1 MIVRIANFISW
12 AFLPLFIPVI
22 ALALTMYIPSEEKN
36 LSHPSLYLLDN
47 DFKSQI
53 IFLFLV
59 FGTLAPGVSFLLMF
73 RRKLIS
79 TIEMDDRTERVVPL
93 LIVFSYCLI
102 LFLLFF
108 LKAPGGVLPKYIYA
122 IPFSGALLSLIFLF
136 INYWT
141 KISLHAAGGGMI
153 TGYLCAFSAQ
163 QLHFNYLIILLGFLI
178 SGLIMSARLALN
190 KHTPFQV
197 YLCWILAF
205 VVTFYCNLYYP
216 FNLF

>member
-1 MIVRIANFISW
+1 MIIRLGNFISW
-12 AFLPLFIPVI
+12 LFLPLFIPVI

-36 LSHPSLYLLDN
+36 LSHPSLYLLDE
-47 DFKSQI
+47 DFKDQI
-53 IFLFLV
+53 IFLFFV
-59 FGTLAPGVSFLLMF
+59 FGTLAPGISFLLMF

-79 TIEMDDRTERVVPL
+79 TIEMDERTERVVPL
-93 LIVFSYCLI
+93 LIVFSYCVI

-108 LKAPGGVLPKYIYA
+108 LKAPEGVLPKYIYA
-122 IPFSGALLSLIFLF
+122 IPFSGALLSLIFFF

-163 QLHFNYLIILLGFLI
+163 QLHFNYLIILSSFLI

-197 YLCWILAF
+197 YLGWIIAF
-205 VVTFYCNLYYP
+205 IVTSYCNFYYP

>member
-1 MIVRIANFISW
+1 MIVRIGNFISW

-36 LSHPSLYLLDN
+36 MSHPSMYQLDGALK
-47 DFKSQI
+47 DQI

-59 FGTLAPGVSFLLMF
+59 FGTLAPGLSFILMF

-79 TIEMDDRTERVVPL
+79 TIEMDDRAERVVPL
-93 LIVFSYCLI
+93 LIVFSYCVI

-108 LKAPGGVLPKYIYA
+108 LKAPGGVLPKYIYS
-122 IPFSGALLSLIFLF
+122 IPLSGALLSLIFFF

-141 KISLHAAGGGMI
+141 KISLHAAGGGI
-153 TGYLCAFSAQ
+153 LSGYLCAFSAQ
-163 QLHFNYLIILLGFLI
+163 QLHFNYSLILLSFLI
-178 SGLIMSARLALN
+178 SGLIISARLALN
-190 KHTPFQV
+190 KHTPFQA
-197 YLCWILAF
+197 YLGWVIAF
-205 VVTFYCNLYYP
+205 IGTFYCNFYYP